1 MADVKI
7 SEATPAGPLLE
18 TDLVPIARAGTDMP
32 LNATMADLATYVTVL
47 ASTHPPQMSD
57 MPPTAGLA
65 EQYSRADHVHPTDQS
80 RAPIDSPQFKGS
92 PTAPTM
98 LPSDSSNAI
107 ATTKFVHDLGQ
118 SGTLRTQTPAI
129 DDNSELVATTEYVQN
144 QGSTQP
150 PLMDGMATAGVSQRF
165 SRADHTH
172 PVDISRAAVS
182 ALPAASTTAPIM
194 DGAVAAGTATTFAR
208 GDHVHPSDTSRYAAN
223 NPAGYVNAA
232 GAAAAAPVQSV
243 AARTGT
249 ITLTHADITDWAA
262 TLSPYALTTSVPAAS
277 STTPSMDGT
286 AAVGTGT
293 TWARAD
299 HIHPTDASR
308 APLAGTVTNDNAAAG
323 QIGEFRS
330 AILLQ
335 ASAVALM
342 TGVDAVVVQVAL
354 TAGDWDVWGSVSFQM
369 TNGNAVTLRAWINQ
383 AASQPSLDQLGGN
396 VIMPVPNNVPLASLT
411 ITQLRVSAAAG
422 VTLTLGATAAFGG
435 TITAFGKIMA
445 RRRR

>member
-1 MADVKI
+1 MVDVKI

-18 TDLVPIARAGTDMP
+18 TDRVPIARAGTDMP

-47 ASTHPPQMSD
+47 ASSHPPQMSD

-65 EQYSRADHVHPTDQS
+65 EQYARADHVHPTDQS

-172 PVDISRAAVS
+172 PVDTSRAAVS
-182 ALPAASTTAPIM
+182 ALPAASTTTPIM
-194 DGAVAAGTATTFAR
+194 DGTAAAGTATTFAR
-208 GDHVHPSDTSRYAAN
+208 GDHVHPVDTSRYATN
-223 NPAGYVNAA
+223 NPSGY
-232 GAAAAAPVQSV
+232 Q
-243 AARTGT
+243 
-249 ITLTHADITDWAA
+249 
-262 TLSPYALTTSVPAAS
+262 
-277 STTPSMDGT
+277 T
-286 AAVGTGT
+286 ANQVRAGT
-293 TWARAD
+293 T
-299 HIHPTDASR
+299 
-308 APLAGTVTNDNAAAG
+308 TNDNAAAG
-323 QIGEFRS
+323 QIGEFLS

-335 ASAVALM
+335 ASAVALT
-342 TGVDAVVVQVAL
+342 TGVDAVVVQLPL
-354 TAGDWDVWGSVSFQM
+354 TAGDWDVWGSVTYQM
-369 TNGNAVTLRAWINQ
+369 SNGNAVTLRAWINQ

-396 VIMPVPNNVPLASLT
+396 AILPMPNNIPLASLA
-411 ITQLRVSAAAG
+411 ITPLRVSAAGG